1 MIRLNDAPD
10 AATVEKIREL
20 YEAAF
25 PKSEKKPF
33 ALMVEKVGAGL
44 MEMIA
49 VEDGEGEFYGLA
61 ITVLH
66 SDIMLLDYFAIAENK
81 RGRGVGTEVLSLLRE
96 RYSDKRFILEVEDPD
111 EVGAQNRE
119 ERVRRLGFYLRCGL
133 SPLPMTISLFGVQM
147 KLLCG
152 GRVVNFEEY
161 HEIFGA
167 VFSEWAA
174 KNVWLIE

>member
-10 AATVEKIREL
+10 AATVEKIRTL

-33 ALMVEKVGAGL
+33 ALMVDRACAGL

-49 VEDGEGEFYGLA
+49 VEDENGEFLGLV
-61 ITVLH
+61 ITILY
-66 SDIMLLDYFAIAENK
+66 SDIMLLDYFAIAEEK
-81 RGRGVGTEVLSLLRE
+81 RGCGIGTKVLALLRE
-96 RYSDKRFILEVEDPD
+96 RYSDRRFILEVEDPD

-119 ERVRRLGFYLRCGL
+119 ERVRRLEFYLRCGL

-174 KNVWLIE
+174 KNVWLIK